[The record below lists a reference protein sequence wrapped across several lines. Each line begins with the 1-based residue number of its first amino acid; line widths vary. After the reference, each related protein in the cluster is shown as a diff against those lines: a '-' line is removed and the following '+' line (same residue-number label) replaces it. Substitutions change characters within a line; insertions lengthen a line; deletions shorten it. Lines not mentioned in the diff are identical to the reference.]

1 MGTNNRKSIK
11 LDILIPVI
19 FLGIVAM
26 LSSLLACNGINRVMG
41 SAKTISGK
49 YMTSVE
55 LLGDI
60 RGETE
65 SMHKLALSHIVS
77 LDLTSKLEITR
88 ELKQKGNVLEQDIAS
103 YMNYGSSEEMET
115 YNQLAQHCEQF
126 QDGIAHL
133 MALSVGGHTM
143 EAYTYANNELKAL
156 TKDIQAIIA
165 DLVVSNKAATEAENT
180 SLYNI
185 YLSGMLTSGITV
197 IVTILVTVIV
207 ILVVNRRVIKPI
219 MIMERNLSVIIKEIE
234 NREGDLTKRIN
245 IDSNDEIGTL
255 GKGINMFL
263 EKLQYTM
270 SILKK
275 DASQMDI
282 VVNEVFESVST
293 SNESAIELSALTE
306 ELSAAMQQI
315 SDNVVIMQKDGA
327 SVNSDIEMISKET
340 NELNEYSKEMKQN
353 AQQVKDS
360 ASFNVKVIS
369 EKTNEI
375 LGVLDQAIADS
386 KSVNQ
391 VNTLT
396 EDILNISSQTNLL
409 ALNASIEAARAGEA
423 GKGFAVVAEE
433 IRTLADSSRLAANN
447 IQEINTVVIEAV
459 HNLSN
464 HAKELT
470 NYLKDSILPE
480 FNTFVQV
487 GNQYMEDAEYIEHL
501 MGLFNKS
508 TDELTMVMVGISES
522 LGSIGESIE
531 ESTNGIGSVT
541 NNIQELAEDMNKISK
556 RMNENREIA
565 AELKEEVE
573 AFKKL

>member
-1 MGTNNRKSIK
+1 
-11 LDILIPVI
+11 
-19 FLGIVAM
+19 
-26 LSSLLACNGINRVMG
+26 
-41 SAKTISGK
+41 
-49 YMTSVE
+49 
-55 LLGDI
+55 
-60 RGETE
+60 
-65 SMHKLALSHIVS
+65 
-77 LDLTSKLEITR
+77 
-88 ELKQKGNVLEQDIAS
+88 
-103 YMNYGSSEEMET
+103 
-115 YNQLAQHCEQF
+115 
-126 QDGIAHL
+126 
-133 MALSVGGHTM
+133 
-143 EAYTYANNELKAL
+143 
-156 TKDIQAIIA
+156 
-165 DLVVSNKAATEAENT
+165 
-180 SLYNI
+180 
-185 YLSGMLTSGITV
+185 
-197 IVTILVTVIV
+197 
-207 ILVVNRRVIKPI
+207 
-219 MIMERNLSVIIKEIE
+219 
-234 NREGDLTKRIN
+234 
-245 IDSNDEIGTL
+245 
-255 GKGINMFL
+255 
-263 EKLQYTM
+263 
-270 SILKK
+270 
-275 DASQMDI
+275 
-282 VVNEVFESVST
+282 
-293 SNESAIELSALTE
+293 
-306 ELSAAMQQI
+306 
-315 SDNVVIMQKDGA
+315 
-327 SVNSDIEMISKET
+327 
-340 NELNEYSKEMKQN
+340 MKQN